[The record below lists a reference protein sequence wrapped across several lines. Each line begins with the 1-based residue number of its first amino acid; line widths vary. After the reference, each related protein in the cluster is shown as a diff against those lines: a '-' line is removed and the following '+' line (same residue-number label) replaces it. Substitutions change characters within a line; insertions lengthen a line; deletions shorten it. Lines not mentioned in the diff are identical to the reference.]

1 MLVNTIFNRALK
13 IVATH
18 ATYGVKALALATSLI
33 AVLPSAHADEASCK
47 LAWDTAQARSQKAE
61 TLSIENNFTDAEG
74 HIVAAIDL
82 WGKAALECSDSNSDK
97 ARANQKTSQDGLVI
111 LRKNIVVKRCAAIE
125 QAATARSNEA
135 NKAFEAKNWEQ
146 AASLFEDAGNQFT
159 KSQAECE
166 AVAPG
171 AFKRNADM
179 MVANKNSALK
189 NSTNAGGS
197 SLQCKALADDVNRQS
212 ALFDDGIKTSTAD
225 KLMNVASDLEKAVAK
240 LKQDC
245 QLKPD
250 LQTALDKQMKDFAT
264 SKQQVQLC
272 NDGVIA
278 TQTGREKL
286 IGYISQTPS
295 GSQFADAAKKFQTD
309 RKRAQTQCF
318 GQSLDWLRSMADTD
332 TELINE
338 EKACLPA
345 LRKLAQ
351 NPSAMALSAVPCKTA
366 VFTEHA
372 EKLIGKK

>member
-1 MLVNTIFNRALK
+1 MLVKKTLNRGLFSVAAHLSSSAKTFVLAVAL
-13 IVATH
+13 VA
-18 ATYGVKALALATSLI
+18 ASQA
-33 AVLPSAHADEASCK
+33 AHADEASCK
-47 LAWDTAQARSQKAE
+47 LAWDSAQARSQKAE
-61 TLSIENNFTDAEG
+61 TMSVENNFTDAEG
-74 HIVAAIDL
+74 HVVAAIDL
-82 WGKAALECSDSNSDK
+82 WGKAALECSDTNADK
-97 ARANQKTSQDGLVI
+97 AKANQKTSQEGLVI

-125 QAATARSNEA
+125 RAATARSNEA

-146 AASLFEDAGNQFT
+146 AASIFEDAGNQFA

-166 AVAPG
+166 VVAPG
-171 AFKRNADM
+171 VFKRNADM
-179 MVANKNSALK
+179 MAANKTSALK
-189 NSTNAGGS
+189 NSGNAAGS
-197 SLQCKALADDVNRQS
+197 NVQCKTLADDVNRQS
-212 ALFDDGIKTSTAD
+212 ALFDDGIRTSTAD

-250 LQTALDKQMKDFAT
+250 LQTALDKQMKEFAT
-264 SKQQVQLC
+264 SKQQVQMC

-278 TQTGREKL
+278 TQSGREKL
-286 IGYISQTPS
+286 IAYINQAPS
-295 GSQFADAAKKFQTD
+295 GSQFSDTAKKFQTD

-332 TELINE
+332 TDLINE

-351 NPSAMALSAVPCKTA
+351 SPSAMALSAVPCKTA
-366 VFTEHA
+366 VFTEQA